1 VLYCKSECV
10 RNKRN
15 GNNVMNDKFWDLKK
29 EKQDRMI
36 NAALKNF
43 AKWGYKKASTDEIVK
58 DAGISKGLLFH
69 YFGSKQGLYTFIY
82 EYSARYMEMEYS
94 RSIGLKEDDF
104 FEIQKQ
110 LEQAKLKVMRN
121 YPYMN
126 QFLNQAFMEKEE
138 EIISQVE
145 QAMDR
150 YSECIQSI
158 YAKVSLDKISPQA
171 DPSMLLKVV
180 ILAMDGLRNEQFK
193 AGESDPDALYEETMQ
208 VLDMFK
214 AHFYR
219 A

>member
-1 VLYCKSECV
+1 
-10 RNKRN
+10 
-15 GNNVMNDKFWDLKK
+15 
-29 EKQDRMI
+29 
-36 NAALKNF
+36 
-43 AKWGYKKASTDEIVK
+43 
-58 DAGISKGLLFH
+58 
-69 YFGSKQGLYTFIY
+69 
-82 EYSARYMEMEYS
+82 MEMEYS